1 MALADVFGSED
12 RVPVK
17 FSEFYDLMKGC
28 AERELLTN
36 AVKARVPHECIGNSV
51 KTLDCLQG
59 KISFIVCLFQCVA
72 QAIPVHM
79 SHQRKQMQILMQ
91 IIVVNVQCSDQRS
104 ICF

>member
-36 AVKARVPHECIGNSV
+36 AVKARVPHECIEGMLTGV
-51 KTLDCLQG
+51 MPKKKEEDH
-59 KISFIVCLFQCVA
+59 A
-72 QAIPVHM
+72 EE
-79 SHQRKQMQILMQ
+79 
-91 IIVVNVQCSDQRS
+91 
-104 ICF
+104 

>member
-36 AVKARVPHECIGNSV
+36 AVKARVPHECIEGMLTGV
-51 KTLDCLQG
+51 MPKKEEDH
-59 KISFIVCLFQCVA
+59 A
-72 QAIPVHM
+72 EE
-79 SHQRKQMQILMQ
+79 
-91 IIVVNVQCSDQRS
+91 
-104 ICF
+104 